1 MKPLKNIE
9 VKQREGGELITC
21 TPVYKSQYVPKLHST
36 KTVNLYVHTEPYLII
51 LEPST
56 SLGNHSSNRYYQ
68 PYVYTAKTVRIQ
80 QKTVPTM

>member
-1 MKPLKNIE
+1 MKPLKKSEIGP
-9 VKQREGGELITC
+9 REGGNLITR

-36 KTVNLYVHTEPYLII
+36 KTVNLYVHREPYLII

-56 SLGNHSSNRYYQ
+56 SLGNHSSTRYYQ
-68 PYVYTAKTVRIQ
+68 PYAHTEKTLRIQ